1 MNSSEQAYVDPQRRA
16 LADLMWPD
24 YPDPLGE
31 WHQDPCDDLTGVGVD
46 ETLEPA
52 HQGVMKP

>member
-1 MNSSEQAYVDPQRRA
+1 
-16 LADLMWPD
+16 MWPD